1 MKKTALLTLLLA
13 LILALTACDSSAIS
27 YDKVNVDKY
36 VTLGEYK
43 GLTYTPTDTTVS
55 DYELTV
61 ALNTKLSDSGYAVH
75 KDDVNLTEGTVQI
88 GDNLDINFKGLK
100 DGVAFEGG
108 TAENYELKIG
118 SGAFI
123 EGFEEGLV
131 GAKVGETVKLN
142 LTFPENY
149 SSAELAG
156 QAVIFEV
163 KINSIKDRVEY
174 SELTDTLA
182 NTLNKETATAEE
194 FKTALKND
202 LAEEKKAEGETE
214 VKNQLWSKTLQ
225 NVTFAKKLPKKLVEK
240 AGQKFID
247 HYTALATQYGY
258 DNLDGFLTANKITKK
273 NFNAQAEQQGTSI
286 VQRQLAAYAIAK
298 KEGYTVSNED
308 LQNSAKMYADKYG
321 YTSAEKYI
329 AAVGKDA
336 VRDQAVLDYAINIVL
351 ENAVEK
357 A

>member
-1 MKKTALLTLLLA
+1 MKKTALLTMLLA
-13 LILALTACDSSAIS
+13 LVLALTACGGSAAG

-163 KINSIKDRVEY
+163 KVNSIKDRVEY
-174 SELTDTLA
+174 KELTDTLA

-214 VKNQLWSKTLQ
+214 VKNQLWSKALQ

-240 AGQKFID
+240 AGQEFINY
-247 HYTALATQYGY
+247 YTTLATQYGY
-258 DNLDGFLTANKITKK
+258 DDLDGFLTANKITKE
-273 NFNAQAEQQGTSI
+273 NFNSQAEQQGISM
-286 VQRQLAAYAIAK
+286 VQNQLAAYAIAK

-308 LQNSAKMYADKYG
+308 LQNSAKKYADEYG

-329 AAVGKDA
+329 AAVGEDA
-336 VRDQAVLDYAINIVL
+336 VRDQAVLDYAIDTVL
-351 ENAVEK
+351 KNAVEK